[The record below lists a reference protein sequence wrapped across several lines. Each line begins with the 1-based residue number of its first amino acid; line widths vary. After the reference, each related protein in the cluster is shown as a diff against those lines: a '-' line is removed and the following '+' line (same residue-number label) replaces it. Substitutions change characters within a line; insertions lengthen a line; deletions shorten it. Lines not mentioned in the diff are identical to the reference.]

1 MLSNVI
7 CSLNIPRAMRCVDWR
22 GNKTSL
28 LYQKMQSVSF
38 QLSEQ
43 THHTSWAHRRRLGLL
58 WPRLETQ
65 WRDSTGLQL
74 DPASHARVSR
84 CHLFEAVIFKVVDAD
99 CDVSPGRLFKALFVD
114 CSEKLNPLQPPLGI
128 LRQPEPL
135 RLNAATS
142 GVTPDDRA
150 HPGFKPDPG

>member
-1 MLSNVI
+1 
-7 CSLNIPRAMRCVDWR
+7 MRNAFCQLKR
-22 GNKTSL
+22 KQNL
-28 LYQKMQSVSF
+28 LHYYKKNEKYSQCLRF
-38 QLSEQ
+38 QLSDQ
-43 THHTSWAHRRRLGLL
+43 THHRSWALWRRIGLL

-84 CHLFEAVIFKVVDAD
+84 CHLFKAVIFKVVDAD

-135 RLNAATS
+135 RLITVMS
-142 GVTPDDRA
+142 RVTPDDRA
-150 HPGFKPDPG
+150 HPGF